1 MRKHIFL
8 ISEQKDIFVTL
19 NLFDDLFEPALSL
32 RIADLDKYA
41 KKLEDNAN
49 VYVIEDN
56 GTSGFIAFYSNDFE
70 SRTAYL
76 ILLGVTKKAQGKGL
90 AKELLDVCVELSK
103 KKGMLNIKLEVRKK
117 NNKAI
122 RFYERNE
129 FRFCEVASSESI
141 YMIRDL

>member
-32 RIADLDKYA
+32 RIEDLDKYA

-49 VYVIEDN
+49 
-56 GTSGFIAFYSNDFE
+56 
-70 SRTAYL
+70 
-76 ILLGVTKKAQGKGL
+76 
-90 AKELLDVCVELSK
+90 
-103 KKGMLNIKLEVRKK
+103 KGMLKIKLEVLKK

-129 FRFCEVASSESI
+129 FRFCEVSSSESI